1 MFALG
6 QKVTLE
12 HLQLCLMML
21 FLIELSFG
29 LKVELFLKM
38 LVIAKNIKKKIKIF
52 NLRTNILQCYSF
64 LSRARWVLN
73 KAVLAI

>member
-52 NLRTNILQCYSF
+52 NLRSNILQRYSF
-64 LSRARWVLN
+64 LARARWVLN